1 MTDFV
6 AIIGS
11 LRAASVN
18 RVCFTTAQGL
28 LPDGVTLTEAAVND
42 VPLFN
47 GDIEDAGD
55 PPAVADLKQAVGAA
69 EGLVIFTPEY
79 NFGVPAITKNAI
91 DWLSRPF
98 GSGVIADK
106 PVGVVAISPGRRAGA
121 GVRNHLSDSLRVLT
135 PRFFETT
142 LGIGSV
148 FDHLSDGG
156 LSGEPVAELEAW
168 LLLFVDH
175 AGASDSKA

>member
-18 RVCFTTAQGL
+18 RVGFSAAQGL
-28 LPDGVTLTEAAVND
+28 LPDGVTLTEAPLND

-47 GDIEDAGD
+47 GDVEDAGD
-55 PPAVADLKQAVGAA
+55 PAAVAGLKHALGAA
-69 EGLVIFTPEY
+69 DGLLIFTPEY
-79 NFGVPAITKNAI
+79 NFGVPAVTKNAI

-98 GSGVIADK
+98 GSGVIAEK
-106 PVGVVAISPGRRAGA
+106 PVGVVAMSPGRRAGA

-135 PRFFETT
+135 PHFFEMT
-142 LGIGSV
+142 LGIGRV
-148 FDHLSDGG
+148 FDHLDDGA

-168 LLLFVDH
+168 LRLFVDH
-175 AGASDSKA
+175 AAAPAPKA